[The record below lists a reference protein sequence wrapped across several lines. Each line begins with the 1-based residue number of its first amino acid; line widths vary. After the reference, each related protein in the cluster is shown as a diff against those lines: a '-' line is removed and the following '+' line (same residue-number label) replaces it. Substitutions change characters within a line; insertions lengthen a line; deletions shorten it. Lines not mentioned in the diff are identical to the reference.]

1 MASFLSITILSC
13 KTVSLICLLIS
24 IYWYQWF
31 RLDIQTVDRQLLEQL
46 CMSYGAFCDTKDPM
60 PLPRLI
66 VVLPCILLFI
76 SLLLETIDV
85 SLLHFSNYHI
95 RSILNFFLEQTCIAL
110 SFAVTIHCTWV
121 SAVHIRIAIEI
132 VQIQLNWTFFAF
144 GLVTVLLP
152 IDCLCSIARM
162 MHNCQYEQR
171 NRAKHVHKCRQKSVI
186 NSDI

>member
-13 KTVSLICLLIS
+13 KTISLICLLVS

-31 RLDIQTVDRQLLEQL
+31 RLDIRTVDRQLLGQL

-66 VVLPCILLFI
+66 VVLPCILAFI

-85 SLLHFSNYHI
+85 SLLYFSDYHI

-121 SAVHIRIAIEI
+121 SAVHI
-132 VQIQLNWTFFAF
+132 L
-144 GLVTVLLP
+144 TVLLP

-162 MHNCQYEQR
+162 MNNCQYKQR
-171 NRAKHVHKCRQKSVI
+171 NQAKHVHKYRQKSVI